1 MNIWVHACIDYYLLI
16 KAYIIYFIFFF
27 LQNKIYTLTQ
37 SKYSIYI
44 YIWNFILL
52 YFLPITPQSCVVE
65 CVIFLFNSSFCPELV
80 TNLLYLSWAV
90 CRPSYVAHDFCT
102 CIKYET
108 EAFIWGKVTSAI
120 MKIFIKCFV
129 IIFIYRCSLLFSFTK
144 ILRKKKEVN
153 FDRET
158 FCFQICIH

>member
-1 MNIWVHACIDYYLLI
+1 M
-16 KAYIIYFIFFF
+16 YF
-27 LQNKIYTLTQ
+27 N
-37 SKYSIYI
+37 SIYI
-44 YIWNFILL
+44 YIYIYETSFYFNFLS
-52 YFLPITPQSCVVE
+52 ITLQSCVVV